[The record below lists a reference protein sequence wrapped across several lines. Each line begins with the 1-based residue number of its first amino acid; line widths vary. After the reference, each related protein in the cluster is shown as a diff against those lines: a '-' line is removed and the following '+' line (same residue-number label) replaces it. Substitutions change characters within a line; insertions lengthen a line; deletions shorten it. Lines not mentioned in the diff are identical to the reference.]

1 MRGRG
6 FPLTSGS
13 LHRDFL
19 VVYNHTRVSGKEKSM
34 VCTTEM
40 EALAE
45 EAAFQMLNKGDY
57 EKALKLWEKLYQ
69 KLNRRHPLPS
79 FDKAEV
85 ALRMAMCLGRLGRHQ
100 EAIELARD
108 QVEYMSEFAG
118 DDWDQVQEA
127 LLVLT
132 GVAAEGGQDAVAI
145 ESSSRAI
152 EALKSDH
159 AGTSPEAALRTALKG
174 EWLALKMG
182 KPAQG
187 LPACDIVFQFLS
199 REEKKLGRSR
209 RKNRE
214 DLIHEI
220 IFKKAQLFESRAR
233 LYRAMNDLEKAGQ
246 DLVDAINYYEKAL
259 GEGHETAD
267 DAREALK
274 EVRKLC

>member
-1 MRGRG
+1 
-6 FPLTSGS
+6 
-13 LHRDFL
+13 
-19 VVYNHTRVSGKEKSM
+19 VYDHAWVSGKEKSL
-34 VCTTEM
+34 VYTTEM

-45 EAAFQMLNKGDY
+45 EAAFQMLNKGDNG
-57 EKALKLWEKLYQ
+57 KALKLWETLYQ
-69 KLNRRHPLPS
+69 KLNRRHPLSS

-108 QVEYMSEFAG
+108 QVEYMSEFTG

-145 ESSSRAI
+145 ESSGRAV
-152 EALKSDH
+152 EALKNDQ

-174 EWLALKMG
+174 EWLVLKMG

-187 LPACDIVFQFLS
+187 LAACDIVFQFLS
-199 REEKKLGRSR
+199 REEKKREKSR

-214 DLIHEI
+214 DLIIEI

-233 LYRAMNDLEKAGQ
+233 LYRAMNDLDKAEQ
-246 DLVDAINYYEKAL
+246 DLVNAISCYENAL
-259 GEGHETAD
+259 GEGHENGN
-267 DAREALK
+267 DARAALE
-274 EVRKLC
+274 EVRKLRQMTDSI